1 MKHIRNIVQDI
12 AKLKPM
18 PQVAHKILAIQQD
31 PDSGMDD
38 LTRVVS
44 HDAMTTANLL
54 KAANSVYFS
63 RGKPVDSV
71 QQAVVFLGMDE
82 VVDLVLMSNSAKN
95 LKKVQKG
102 YGLAANDLWRNSVT
116 SALLSRM
123 LSQKL
128 GLADEHLAFTSALL
142 KDIGKVVL
150 EQYVAESAQVIMALV
165 EKRQFSF
172 QEAEKHVI
180 GIDHAE
186 LGAMTAE
193 VWRFS
198 PEMVDIIKHHH
209 HPANAT
215 LAKQETVIVHLSDLL
230 CMMMGIGTG
239 FDGLAYRFDQL
250 QTETIGLTDKDLQ
263 EIMADFVLRKDE
275 IDDLVS
281 SI

>member
-1 MKHIRNIVQDI
+1 MKDIRNIVQKI
-12 AKLKPM
+12 AKLRPM
-18 PQVAHKILAIQQD
+18 PQIAHKILAIRQD
-31 PDSGMDD
+31 PDSSMDD
-38 LTRVVS
+38 LMKVVS

-54 KAANSVYFS
+54 KAANTAYFARS
-63 RGKPVDSV
+63 KPVDSV

-82 VVDLVLMSNSAKN
+82 VVDLVLMSNSKKN
-95 LKKVQKG
+95 LGRAQKG
-102 YGLAANDLWRNSVT
+102 YGLCTGDLWRNSVT
-116 SALLSRM
+116 SALISRT

-128 GLADEHLAFTSALL
+128 GLANEHLVFTGALL

-150 EQYVAESAQVIMALV
+150 EQYVAECAQEIMALV
-165 EKRQFSF
+165 EQHQYSF
-172 QEAEKHVI
+172 QEAEKDVI

-198 PEMVDIIKHHH
+198 PRMVDIIKHHH
-209 HPANAT
+209 QPANAT
-215 LAKQETVIVHLSDLL
+215 LARQETVVVHLSDLL

-239 FDGLAYRFDQL
+239 FDGLAYRFDRL
-250 QTETIGLTDKDLQ
+250 QIETIGLTDKDLQ
-263 EIMADFVLRKDE
+263 EIMADFVLKREE

>member
-1 MKHIRNIVQDI
+1 MKNIRNIVQEI

-31 PDSGMDD
+31 PDSSMED
-38 LTRVVS
+38 LTKVVS

-54 KAANSVYFS
+54 KAANTAYFARS
-63 RGKPVDSV
+63 KPVDSV

-82 VVDLVLMSNSAKN
+82 VVDLVLMSNSKKN
-95 LKKVQKG
+95 LERAQKG
-102 YGLAANDLWRNSVT
+102 YGLSTGELWRNSVT
-116 SALLSRM
+116 SALIART

-128 GLADEHLAFTSALL
+128 SIANGHLVFTGALL

-150 EQYVAESAQVIMALV
+150 EQYVAECAQEIMTLV
-165 EKRQFSF
+165 EQQKFSF
-172 QEAEKHVI
+172 QEAEKVVI

-186 LGAMTAE
+186 LGAMVAE

-198 PEMVDIIKHHH
+198 PEMVDILKHHH
-209 HPANAT
+209 QPANAT
-215 LAKQETVIVHLSDLL
+215 LAKQETVVVYLSDLL

-239 FDGLAYRFDQL
+239 LDGLAYRFDQL
-250 QTETIGLTDKDLQ
+250 QIETIGLTDKDLQ
-263 EIMADFVLRKDE
+263 EIMADYAVKIEE

>member
-1 MKHIRNIVQDI
+1 MKNIRNIVQEI
-12 AKLKPM
+12 ARLKPM
-18 PQVAHKILAIQQD
+18 PQIAHKIIAIQQD
-31 PDSGMDD
+31 PDSSMDD
-38 LTRVVS
+38 LTKVVS

-54 KAANSVYFS
+54 KAANTAYFA
-63 RGKPVDSV
+63 RNKPVDSV
-71 QQAVVFLGMDE
+71 QQAVVFLGMNE
-82 VVDLVLMSNSAKN
+82 VVDLVLMSNSKKN
-95 LKKVQKG
+95 LERAQKG
-102 YGLAANDLWRNSVT
+102 YGLSTGDLWRNSVS
-116 SALLSRM
+116 SALISRT

-128 GLADEHLAFTSALL
+128 GIANEHLVFTGALL

-150 EQYVAESAQVIMALV
+150 EQYVAECAQEIMTLV
-165 EKRQFSF
+165 QQHKYSF
-172 QEAEKHVI
+172 QEAEKVVI

-198 PEMVDIIKHHH
+198 PKMVDIIKHHH
-209 HPANAT
+209 QPAYAT
-215 LAKQETVIVHLSDLL
+215 LAKQETVVVYLSDLL

-250 QTETIGLTDKDLQ
+250 QIESIGLTDKDLQ
-263 EIMADFVLRKDE
+263 EIMADFTLKIEE

>member
-1 MKHIRNIVQDI
+1 MKNIRNIVQEI
-12 AKLKPM
+12 ARLKPM
-18 PQVAHKILAIQQD
+18 PQIAHKIIEIQQD

-38 LTRVVS
+38 LTKVVS

-54 KAANSVYFS
+54 KAANTAYFARS
-63 RGKPVDSV
+63 KPVDSV
-71 QQAVVFLGMDE
+71 QQAVVFLGMNE
-82 VVDLVLMSNSAKN
+82 VVDLVLMSNSKKN
-95 LKKVQKG
+95 LERAQKG
-102 YGLAANDLWRNSVT
+102 YGLSTGDLWRNSVT
-116 SALLSRM
+116 SALISRT

-128 GLADEHLAFTSALL
+128 GIANDHLVFTGALL

-150 EQYVAESAQVIMALV
+150 EQYVAECTQQIMTLV
-165 EKRQFSF
+165 EQQNYSF
-172 QEAEKHVI
+172 HEAEKAVI

-198 PEMVDIIKHHH
+198 PKMVDIIKHHH
-209 HPANAT
+209 QPSNAT
-215 LAKQETVIVHLSDLL
+215 LAKQETVVVHLSDLL

-263 EIMADFVLRKDE
+263 EVMADFALKMEE